1 MKTRLSRT
9 FTFDAAHRLTDYQGA
24 CGRIHGHTYTLV
36 ITVEGELDSRG
47 MVIDFF
53 DLKILVE
60 ESIISRLDHT
70 YLNDMYSQPTVE
82 IIAGDIFHTMRQKLG
97 DLNPTVTLYSVQLW
111 EGEKSYV
118 EVFS

>member
-9 FTFDAAHRLTDYQGA
+9 FKFDAAHRLVDYQGV

-36 ITVEGELDSRG
+36 ITVEGEPDARG
-47 MVIDFF
+47 MLIDFF
-53 DLKILVE
+53 DLKTLVE
-60 ESIISRLDHT
+60 TAILSRLDHT
-70 YLNDMYSQPTVE
+70 YLNDMYPQPTVE
-82 IIAGDIFHTMRQKLG
+82 LIAADIFHTMQKKLY
-97 DLNPTVTLYSVQLW
+97 DYNPAVALYSVQLW